1 MVARLLAV
9 AVLLIS
15 TTASCLE
22 AGDTEVGA
30 NLESVTPTSSIPPTP
45 GARQRGQ
52 TPEAHSIAE
61 AATTY
66 GLPDA
71 FFRRLI
77 WQESRFNPRAVS
89 HAGAQGI
96 AQFMPGTA
104 RWRGL
109 SDPFDPSTALFAS
122 ARWLRELWVEFGN
135 LGLAAA
141 AYNGGPQRVRNWL
154 KGQDTL
160 PAETRAYVLII
171 TGRSA
176 MDWAGCS
183 REPTRSCGEL
193 ASRAVVH
200 DPVFPELRTRSQA
213 AAWGLQLIGDPSE
226 AKALANFRVL
236 QARYA
241 QVIGGR
247 KPLVIARRLPG
258 RGSATWYQVRLA
270 EGTREGANNL
280 CSRLKQAGGGC
291 VVLRN

>member
-22 AGDTEVGA
+22 AEDTEVGA
-30 NLESVTPTSSIPPTP
+30 NLESVTPTGSVPPTSQERLP
-45 GARQRGQ
+45 RQ
-52 TPEAHSIAE
+52 TEEAQSIAE
-61 AATTY
+61 AATSY
-66 GLPDA
+66 GLPEA

-109 SDPFDPSTALFAS
+109 SDPFDSSTALFAS

-141 AYNGGPQRVRNWL
+141 AYNAGPQRVRNWL

-160 PAETRAYVLII
+160 PAETRAYVMII

-193 ASRAVVH
+193 ARRAVVH
-200 DPVFPELRTRSQA
+200 EPAFPSPERA
-213 AAWGLQLIGDPSE
+213 ATKLL
-226 AKALANFRVL
+226 
-236 QARYA
+236 
-241 QVIGGR
+241 
-247 KPLVIARRLPG
+247 
-258 RGSATWYQVRLA
+258 
-270 EGTREGANNL
+270 GAF
-280 CSRLKQAGGGC
+280 S
-291 VVLRN
+291 

>member
-22 AGDTEVGA
+22 AEDTGGGE
-30 NLESVTPTSSIPPTP
+30 NLEGVTPTGSVPPSPQERPRATEEVH
-45 GARQRGQ
+45 G
-52 TPEAHSIAE
+52 IAE
-61 AATTY
+61 AAKAY
-66 GLPDA
+66 GLPEA

-109 SDPFDPSTALFAS
+109 SDPFDPSLALFAS

-141 AYNGGPQRVRNWL
+141 AYNAGPQRVRNWL
-154 KGQDTL
+154 KGQEAL
-160 PAETRAYVLII
+160 PAETRAYVMII
-171 TGRSA
+171 TGQPA
-176 MDWAGCS
+176 TYWAGCS
-183 REPTRSCGEL
+183 GEPTSPCGEL
-193 ASRAVVH
+193 GARKVV
-200 DPVFPELRTRSQA
+200 DESTLPKLRMRGHEV
-213 AAWGLQLIGDPSE
+213 AWGLQLVGDPSQ

-247 KPLVIARRLPG
+247 RPLVIARRLPG
-258 RGSATWYQVRLA
+258 RGSATWYQIRLA
-270 EGTREGANNL
+270 EATREGANNL
-280 CSRLKQAGGGC
+280 CSRLKQAGGAC